1 MRGICP
7 ECRQEHPVDAD
18 DRMTDHKDPHG
29 AFACVGVGMDCGMVL
44 KEKKNHGPRFKDLD
58 PHEDQEDDSHQ
69 EDDADQE
76 DDACCFVPTC
86 DHGYSL
92 PEKNEGIFGSVGSK
106 ILDVSDLSVFDSKA
120 KKLTQKERKARAK

>member
-18 DRMTDHKDPHG
+18 DRMLDHKDPHDT
-29 AFACVGVGMDCGMVL
+29 FACVGVGMDCGMVL

-58 PHEDQEDDSHQ
+58 SPEDLEDDSHQ
-69 EDDADQE
+69 EDDA
-76 DDACCFVPTC
+76 CCFIPTC
-86 DHGYSL
+86 DHGYSSL
-92 PEKNEGIFGSVGSK
+92 PKNEGIFGSVGSK
-106 ILDVSDLSVFDSKA
+106 ILEISDLSVFDPKA